1 MPFAA
6 TISHLRPRGGKE
18 YDHGQVAFV
27 ELFFDLVFV
36 FAITQLSHA
45 LLTHATPLGAY
56 EVALLYMAIWIVWI
70 DTCWCTNWLDPQRI
84 PVRLM
89 LFALMLGG
97 LIMSVSIPQAFGT
110 RGFGFAG
117 AVAVMQV
124 GRSLFML
131 WALHLHAPRNF
142 ANFRRITV
150 WRAASAVLW
159 VSGAFVATPARTV
172 VWSLAVLIDYLG
184 PAVNFHVPGLG
195 RSEVSDWNVE
205 GGHMAERCGLF
216 IIIALGESVL
226 VMGAAL
232 SDAPITGARVAAFV
246 VAFLASV
253 AMWWIYFNIG
263 AERGRDKIE
272 HEDDPGRLARLA
284 YTYLHLPVGA
294 GIIVA
299 AVGDELVL
307 SHPGGETSLQTAAT
321 LLGGPALYLAGNVAF
336 KRTLY
341 GFMPRSHLVG
351 IGAFAVLL
359 LTIRLLPPLAL
370 AALVAAVLITVAVWE
385 TWSLRPHQK

>member
-1 MPFAA
+1 MPFGAS
-6 TISHLRPRGGKE
+6 TSHLRPRDGRD
-18 YDHGQVAFV
+18 YDHGKVAFV
-27 ELFFDLVFV
+27 ELFFDLIFV

-45 LLTHATPLGAY
+45 LASHATPLGAF

-70 DTCWCTNWLDPQRI
+70 DTCWCTNWLDPQHI

-97 LIMSVSIPQAFGT
+97 LVMSVSIPEAFDT
-110 RGFGFAG
+110 RGLGFGC
-117 AVAVMQV
+117 AVAAIQV

-131 WALHLHAPRNF
+131 WALRRHSPRNF
-142 ANFRRITV
+142 LNFSRITV
-150 WRAASAVLW
+150 WRTASAVLW
-159 VSGAFVATPARTV
+159 VAGGLAATETRIV
-172 VWSLAVLIDYLG
+172 LWSLAVFIDYLG
-184 PAVNFHVPGLG
+184 PAVSFHAPGLG

-216 IIIALGESVL
+216 MIIALGESIL
-226 VMGAAL
+226 VMGGSLAG
-232 SDAPITGARVAAFV
+232 DAITTPRVAAFL
-246 VAFLASV
+246 VAFVASV

-263 AERGRDKIE
+263 AEEGRDKIE
-272 HEDDPGRLARLA
+272 RESDPGRLARLA

-294 GIIVA
+294 GVIIM

-307 SHPGGETSLQTAAT
+307 SHPGGATSLQTAAA
-321 LLGGPALYLAGNVAF
+321 LLGGGALYLAGNIAF

-351 IGAFAVLL
+351 IGALAILL
-359 LTIRLLPPLAL
+359 LPIRVLPPLGL
-370 AALVAAVLITVAVWE
+370 ATAVAAVLVTVAIWE

>member
-1 MPFAA
+1 MPFGAA
-6 TISHLRPRGGKE
+6 TSHLRPRDGRE
-18 YDHGQVAFV
+18 YDHGKVAFV

-45 LLTHATPLGAY
+45 LLTHATPLGTF
-56 EVALLYMAIWIVWI
+56 EVALLYMAIWIVWV
-70 DTCWCTNWLDPQRI
+70 DTCWCTNWLDPQHV

-89 LFALMLGG
+89 LFALMLAA
-97 LIMSVSIPQAFGT
+97 LIMSVSIPQAFASRGY
-110 RGFGFAG
+110 GFGG
-117 AVAVMQV
+117 TVAAIQV
-124 GRSLFML
+124 GRCLFML
-131 WALHLHAPRNF
+131 WALRRHSPRNF

-150 WRAASAVLW
+150 WRAASGVLW
-159 VSGAFVATPARTV
+159 IAGAFASPQLRIVI
-172 VWSLAVLIDYLG
+172 WSLAVFTDYLA
-184 PAVNFHVPGLG
+184 PAVNFWVPKLG

-216 IIIALGESVL
+216 IIIALGESIL
-226 VMGAAL
+226 VMGTGFAGAAIT
-232 SDAPITGARVAAFV
+232 APRVAAFV
-246 VAFLASV
+246 VAFIASV

-272 HEDDPGRLARLA
+272 HEHDPGRLARLA

-307 SHPGGETSLQTAAT
+307 SRPAGDINLQTAAA
-321 LLGGPALYLAGNVAF
+321 LLGGAALYLAGNIAF

-341 GFMPRSHLVG
+341 GFMPLSHLIG
-351 IGAFAVLL
+351 IGALAVLL
-359 LTIRLLPPLAL
+359 LAVPVFAPLGL
-370 AALVAAVLITVAVWE
+370 AAAVALVLVVVAVWE